1 MSKLLKEQ
9 CLCCGKYSLKKK
21 LSFDIS
27 DVYLCKNSCI
37 FSKSKI
43 DTNSLYTPEYFKN
56 YYEER
61 SSDQD
66 KMLIKLIYF
75 LKKYINN
82 GSILDYGCGIGSF
95 LINAEKHGF
104 KDNVG
109 IDISEYSTSLAQSRA
124 ENGNFYT
131 DIGMLQL
138 KKFDCISFIDSL
150 AHIDDINNV
159 FSKLIKNNLNKDG
172 MVLIRTPNINSAY
185 MLYVNLIGYFIPK
198 RYFGSLLF
206 IPNRLFLF
214 NRKAIKLFL
223 SKHDLKVQEFFIE
236 PEFKKISSKLSNN
249 NYIKSL
255 IVDIVRIW
263 IPFLI
268 NRKNSLTIIA
278 KRKD

>member
-1 MSKLLKEQ
+1 
-9 CLCCGKYSLKKK
+9 
-21 LSFDIS
+21 
-27 DVYLCKNSCI
+27 
-37 FSKSKI
+37 
-43 DTNSLYTPEYFKN
+43 
-56 YYEER
+56 
-61 SSDQD
+61 
-66 KMLIKLIYF
+66 
-75 LKKYINN
+75 
-82 GSILDYGCGIGSF
+82 
-95 LINAEKHGF
+95 
-104 KDNVG
+104 
-109 IDISEYSTSLAQSRA
+109 
-124 ENGNFYT
+124 
-131 DIGMLQL
+131 
-138 KKFDCISFIDSL
+138 
-150 AHIDDINNV
+150 
-159 FSKLIKNNLNKDG
+159 

-278 KRKD
+278 KRKN